1 MTATEVAAG
10 AGLPAHCNVVGVID
24 KRVSAQDPDHY
35 TYGVGFAINLP
46 DSWIGRFEMMGGGG
60 TDGSLN
66 QNPRGNGGSELA
78 SGWVVAAD
86 DGGHEDANP
95 ANPSGYTPP
104 FTWQDDDSNAGGTA
118 HFGIDAHAR
127 SDYGYE
133 AMERTT
139 FVTKQIIW
147 YYYGRRPQYSY
158 FWGCSNGGRDAFI
171 QTQRYPE
178 NYDGVVAANPGFD
191 LPRAAIGEAWNE
203 QSLAPLANGVDA
215 NGQPNV
221 EQAFQAQDLEV
232 ASAAI
237 LEACDRPG
245 RACRRPHR

>member
-24 KRVSAQDPDHY
+24 KRVSSQDPDHY

-66 QNPRGNGGSELA
+66 QNPQGNGGSELA

-95 ANPSGYTPP
+95 ANPKRLHAPVHL
-104 FTWQDDDSNAGGTA
+104 AGRRLQCRRDA

-133 AMERTT
+133 AMERATL
-139 FVTKQIIW
+139 VTKQIIW
-147 YYYGRRPQYSY
+147 YYYGRRPRYSY

-171 QTQRYPE
+171 QTQRYPGKLRRRRRGQSRIRPAPRRHWRSME
-178 NYDGVVAANPGFD
+178 RAE
-191 LPRAAIGEAWNE
+191 PRAARERRRRE
-203 QSLAPLANGVDA
+203 RP
-215 NGQPNV
+215 
-221 EQAFQAQDLEV
+221 AQ
-232 ASAAI
+232 
-237 LEACDRPG
+237 C
-245 RACRRPHR
+245 